1 MKKICVVIV
10 NRANY
15 GRVKLLLHKIKKDK
29 KLKLQLILA
38 SSTLLKNYGRLGN
51 NLLLLKEG
59 CLMQLL
65 HYHLWIK

>member
-15 GRVKLLLHKIKKDK
+15 GRVKLLLDKIKKDK

-38 SSTLLKNYGRLGN
+38 SSTLLKNYGRQKN
-51 NLLLLKEG
+51 YR
-59 CLMQLL
+59 
-65 HYHLWIK
+65 H